1 MSFHQR
7 APEVRNTPAAIA
19 LLQSK
24 LTNAARGIKFRLFS
38 GYCNTG
44 LPVKEI
50 YSYAEMNNEIWGGVD
65 GIWRINIAIE
75 ILQPLLRND
84 LTDAER

>member
-1 MSFHQR
+1 
-7 APEVRNTPAAIA
+7 
-19 LLQSK
+19 
-24 LTNAARGIKFRLFS
+24 
-38 GYCNTG
+38 
-44 LPVKEI
+44 
-50 YSYAEMNNEIWGGVD
+50 MNNEIWGGVD